1 MGLVFIH
8 FGEQMAKT
16 SKAKQAARARN
27 TTVDLGQ
34 LNPKQDQF
42 LKSTALYCAFGG
54 ARGGGK
60 SHAVRID
67 SVYGALTYAGIKI
80 LIVRRRYTDLQ
91 GNYVEPFKKL
101 IPSTLAEYNSQT
113 HTYYFINGSTIKLG
127 HFNSYGQASEE
138 YQGQEYDWIYMDEAT
153 QFTEQE
159 FRLLGGCLRGANDYP
174 NKFRLTCNP
183 GGIGHRWV
191 KRLFIDRQ
199 YRTDSENPEEN
210 ENPDDYEFIAA
221 RVEDNIALM
230 NSKGGKGG
238 QQYLQMLSSLPENIR
253 QAHRYGDWDALSGN
267 YFPEF
272 QTATHTCKP
281 FAIPREWARYRAI
294 DYGLDMLA
302 CAWFAI
308 APSGRV
314 YMYRELKQSGLIVT
328 DAATKIKEHTA
339 VGEKIVCTYAPSDI
353 WSRQKDTGKTMAEV
367 FMLNDVPI
375 VQASRARVQGWL
387 QVKEMFAP
395 MEDGKPKLIVFNT
408 CREYIDDVQAIQA
421 SDKDPNDCA
430 TEPHEIT
437 HLNDAVRYFCIS
449 RATAAEREDVAIS
462 DDLLEE
468 AEEEYEDYMTGGDIS
483 TAYITA

>member
-1 MGLVFIH
+1 
-8 FGEQMAKT
+8 MAKT

-159 FRLLGGCLRGANDYP
+159 FRLLGGCLRGTNDYP
-174 NKFRLTCNP
+174 SKFRLTCNP

-281 FAIPREWARYRAI
+281 FTIPREWARYRAI

-437 HLNDAVRYFCIS
+437 HINDAVRYFCIS
-449 RATAAEREDVAIS
+449 RATAAEREDITIS

-468 AEEEYEDYMTGGDIS
+468 AEEEYEDYMTGGAIS
-483 TAYITA
+483 PAYITA

>member
-462 DDLLEE
+462 DELLEE

>member
-1 MGLVFIH
+1 
-8 FGEQMAKT
+8 MAKT
-16 SKAKQAARARN
+16 SKVKQAARARN

>member
-1 MGLVFIH
+1 
-8 FGEQMAKT
+8 MAKT

-159 FRLLGGCLRGANDYP
+159 FRLLGGCLRSANDYP

-308 APSGRV
+308 APSGRL

>member
-449 RATAAEREDVAIS
+449 RATAAEREDIAIS

>member
-159 FRLLGGCLRGANDYP
+159 FRLLGGCLRGTNDYP

-449 RATAAEREDVAIS
+449 RATAAEREDIAIS

>member
-1 MGLVFIH
+1 
-8 FGEQMAKT
+8 MAKT

-281 FAIPREWARYRAI
+281 FTIPREWARYRAI

-468 AEEEYEDYMTGGDIS
+468 AEEEYEDYMTGGAIS

>member
-1 MGLVFIH
+1 
-8 FGEQMAKT
+8 MAKT

>member
-1 MGLVFIH
+1 
-8 FGEQMAKT
+8 MAKT

-449 RATAAEREDVAIS
+449 RATAAEREDIAIS

>member
-314 YMYRELKQSGLIVT
+314 YVYRELKQSGLIVT

-468 AEEEYEDYMTGGDIS
+468 AEEE
-483 TAYITA
+483 

>member
-1 MGLVFIH
+1 
-8 FGEQMAKT
+8 MAKT

-34 LNPKQDQF
+34 LNPKQEQF
-42 LKSTALYCAFGG
+42 LKCTALFGAFGG

-67 SVYGALTYAGIKI
+67 SVYGSLTYEGIKI

-159 FRLLGGCLRGANDYP
+159 FRLLCGCLRGANDYP
-174 NKFRLTCNP
+174 KKFRLTCNP

-210 ENPDDYEFIAA
+210 ENPEDYAFIAA
-221 RVEDNIALM
+221 RVEDNTALM
-230 NSKGGKGG
+230 NSEGGK
-238 QQYLQMLSSLPENIR
+238 QYLQMLSSLPENIR
-253 QAHRYGDWDALSGN
+253 RAHRYGDWDALSGN

-281 FAIPREWARYRAI
+281 FTIPREWARYRSF

-314 YMYRELKQSGLIVT
+314 YMYREYKQSGLNVKQ
-328 DAATKIKEHTA
+328 AALAIREHTA
-339 VGEKIVCTYAPSDI
+339 VGEKIVCTFAPTDI
-353 WSRQKDTGKTMAEV
+353 WSRQKDTGKTMAEL
-367 FMLNDVPI
+367 FMTNDVPI
-375 VQASRARVQGWL
+375 VQANRARVQGWL
-387 QVKEMFAP
+387 QVKDMLMP

-408 CREYIDDVQAIQA
+408 CREYIDDVQAIQT

-449 RATAAEREDVAIS
+449 RATAAEQEDIAIS

-468 AEEEYEDYMTGGDIS
+468 AEEEYEDYMTGGDIT